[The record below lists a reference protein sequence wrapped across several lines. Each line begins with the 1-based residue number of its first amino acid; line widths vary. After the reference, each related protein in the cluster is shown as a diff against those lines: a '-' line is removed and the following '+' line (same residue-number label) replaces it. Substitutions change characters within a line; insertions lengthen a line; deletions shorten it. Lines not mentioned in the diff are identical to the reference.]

1 MGIENEDLEASN
13 RSSTCAEKLEVFL
26 KEENNLKVFRYASI
40 MEATND
46 FSSENKL
53 GQGGFGL
60 VYKVTFLFFVCVMV

>member
-13 RSSTCAEKLEVFL
+13 RSSYAEKLEVFL
-26 KEENNLKVFRYASI
+26 KDEHDKVFSYASI
-40 MEATND
+40 VEATND

-53 GQGGFGL
+53 GQGGFGP